1 MLSLYIEYK
10 TQLLSKAGDF
20 MPLTHVCIWET
31 NNGFRRITA
40 EDASLLYPYGVSAR
54 SGHFVCEL
62 CAQNVTFTAPGA
74 KTRHF
79 RHDPSNPNKECDERQ
94 KNFDSS
100 YGRSLV
106 GLNSHIMP
114 LRINVS
120 GSKYSFQIGFFS
132 PPNPNARCDKI
143 VITTYDGDSYEYLF
157 ERIEKGKTTFLDVGH
172 EPSKNYRIEYLAAT
186 PEIKK
191 YWSEKTPGI
200 YTNGSF
206 FDAKTGNLLLAG
218 AKAYSG
224 CDYYLLLKERV
235 FTTIDIDAVEL
246 TQPYLKWHLYKI
258 HVNRFSKEAARFFLR
273 YAVFLT
279 EKPTKYYPIWPP
291 YIRDPYILYHN
302 SYEFYFFMCGEDA
315 VLNSYPAYANAV
327 VTEDGKLYK
336 LRTRDREQLVSV
348 GCSGALGFTYL
359 IRQSLNRKRTVP
371 EISIIDAS
379 GNDLVKDKYTRLP
392 KQNLISVISP
402 YDGKAVIKKYGEIVY
417 VYRLAAEQLLMID
430 HLSFDME
437 ILFYQGQDCVRTIC
451 FERTKQSLSDVYRDD
466 ILLEKLKSCKG
477 SAIPI
482 THALGTVAKKLSS
495 FPKTKQ
501 WLLRTINSGEISQ
514 SAYQLLFQVIRSN
527 NNIGK

>member
-20 MPLTHVCIWET
+20 MSLTHVCIWES
-31 NNGFRRITA
+31 NKGFRRITA
-40 EDASLLYPYGVSAR
+40 EEACFLYPYRVRAR

-235 FTTIDIDAVEL
+235 FTTVDIDAVEL

-258 HVNRFSKEAARFFLR
+258 HVNRFSKEAARLFLR

-302 SYEFYFFMCGEDA
+302 S
-315 VLNSYPAYANAV
+315 NSYPAYANAV
-327 VTEDGKLYK
+327 ATKDGKLYR

-430 HLSFDME
+430 HISFDME

-482 THALGTVAKKLSS
+482 THALGAVAKKLSS